1 MNASSVCCYVAF
13 VLMEYSVEDLPE
25 DCVEAMA
32 AGGRNFVTR
41 NARFRAAVC
50 RHFNLEW
57 ISVGGNGN
65 CFFVSVITA
74 LKSSGVLDRSYD
86 LTGHQLRLNMVQYFR
101 LCPGSTQ
108 ALCERVATDI
118 EGEQTEPLLC
128 SSHAKIDG
136 EKLNGL
142 VPGSTERY
150 LDAVS
155 NNGVWP
161 QGCHWFRGVSYLFNV
176 RVAVIIFG
184 QPIVRYFGQ
193 GDVTLYLYKFDAETH
208 YDPLVPLRAGT
219 LSQSNAETASSHV
232 IISSEEEDLSLS
244 TAKAAVA
251 PGECWPFTTKVYT
264 SSYSRSAPHCQNAVQ
279 TTEQQRRRRSL
290 SPHHKS
296 CSSPW

>member
-1 MNASSVCCYVAF
+1 
-13 VLMEYSVEDLPE
+13 LKLWL
-25 DCVEAMA
+25 
-32 AGGRNFVTR
+32 
-41 NARFRAAVC
+41 RAAVC